1 MERFRFFYWR
11 FVKGPDQLLK
21 SFFLNLSFN
30 SIDLKREKELLNQLS
45 VLLLKKAKTIDKSLI
60 PSVESSIKA
69 IKSNLDKI
77 QSKFLQASKKGEEQ
91 KVNQIKK
98 ISSLIHQNGKLK
110 ERSESFIPDFVKNQ
124 DNYIDKLKAN
134 SNSENNSLKIIVY

>member
-1 MERFRFFYWR
+1 MGFSIEDLS
-11 FVKGPDQLLK
+11 KEPDELLE
-21 SFFLNLSFN
+21 SFFLNLSSN
-30 SIDLKREKELLNQLS
+30 SIDLKSEKELLNQLS
-45 VLLLKKAKTIDKSLI
+45 VLLLKKAKSIDKSLI
-60 PSVESSIKA
+60 PSVEGSIKA

-77 QSKFLQASKKGEEQ
+77 QGKFLQASKKGEEQ

-98 ISSLIHQNGKLK
+98 ISGLIHQNGKLK
-110 ERSESFIPDFVKNQ
+110 ERSESFIADFVKNQ